1 MTAFTRRSLLI
12 GAGVLSVSGLPEA
25 RAASATTTPRAG
37 EDALDEAL
45 ALMAAYGPEYA
56 SGSLANHGPMAA
68 DALVSLGRA
77 DAVVPWVERYR
88 TRLVPRPSG
97 SRRITAQN
105 LQEALGQPDRL
116 GDWLVFFRREVS
128 DAPWRDVLATWIPR
142 LSPGLVGVLFHG
154 LIRVG
159 HAARGLAARENALR
173 RNELADGL
181 AYWAAHSLPLPEK
194 RSAAPRTRRPSL
206 ALGDVP
212 RVGDA
217 DRVVRGSM
225 RQRLAPVM
233 RLAGFPAVA
242 DLAAPDGDGTAYLSD
257 LTATFAGIVA
267 GGAPSGAFINF
278 LHGVTGPAAIRL
290 ILPHVPPDA
299 QRLLLRY
306 GWQAGAALVSAF
318 GTGPSPT
325 GATATVA
332 TLEQLVERAV
342 ASGEEHAIK
351 LTEACLRENALAPD
365 RVFGA
370 AAKVAL
376 DRLT

>member
-1 MTAFTRRSLLI
+1 MVAFTRRSLLI
-12 GAGVLSVSGLPEA
+12 GAAGLSVVGLPA
-25 RAASATTTPRAG
+25 GRVISAASGPRPG

-45 ALMAAYGPEYA
+45 ALMAASGPEYA

-77 DAVVPWVERYR
+77 DSVVPWVETYR

-105 LQEALGQPDRL
+105 FKEALGQPDRL

-128 DAPWRDVLATWIPR
+128 EAPWRDVLEIWVPR
-142 LSPGLVGVLFHG
+142 LAPGLVGVLFHG

-159 HAARGLAARENALR
+159 HAARGLAARDNAPR

-181 AYWAAHSLPLPEK
+181 AYWAAHSMPLPEK
-194 RSAAPRTRRPSL
+194 RSEAPRTRRPSL

-212 RVGDA
+212 RVRDA
-217 DRVVRGSM
+217 DRVVWGST
-225 RQRLAPVM
+225 RLRLAPVV
-233 RLAGFPAVA
+233 RLSGFPAVA
-242 DLAAPDGDGTAYLSD
+242 DLAAPDADGGAYLSD

-267 GGAPSGAFINF
+267 AGAPSGAFINF

-290 ILPHVPPDA
+290 LLPHVSPDT

-318 GTGPSPT
+318 GTAPAPT
-325 GATATVA
+325 TLTTVPFGD
-332 TLEQLVERAV
+332 LVDRAV

-351 LTEACLRENALAPD
+351 LTEACFRENALAPNPL
-365 RVFGA
+365 FGA
-370 AAKVAL
+370 AARVAI